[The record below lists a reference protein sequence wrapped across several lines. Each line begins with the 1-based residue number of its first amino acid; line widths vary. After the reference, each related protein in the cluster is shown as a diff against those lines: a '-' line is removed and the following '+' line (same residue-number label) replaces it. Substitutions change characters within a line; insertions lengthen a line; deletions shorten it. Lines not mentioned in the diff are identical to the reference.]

1 MKKEISFKNN
11 KGQTLMG
18 DLYVPE
24 KKYKLKYPT
33 VIVCHG
39 LCGNKDAKNK
49 VDLAEALSKEGFI
62 VLKFDFHGHGKSDGE
77 LADITLT
84 QEAEDVKAAIEALY
98 DLPQVD
104 KKKLGLVGHSL
115 GGAVTIVM
123 AAMDSRIKSA
133 VSIAGVIDMI
143 RPLNNYAGTQK
154 VKKWKELNRIE
165 AEPGMHLKYSFL
177 EDFNK
182 HNLLHYAKKIK
193 IPFLVIQG
201 IKDYDVGMNQGKAIA
216 KAANAPLK
224 LVDETHDFGKE
235 SIQAAVKWFNKTLR

>member
-1 MKKEISFKNN
+1 MIQEISFKNS
-11 KGQTLMG
+11 KGQTLRG
-18 DLYVPE
+18 DIYVPE
-24 KKYKLKYPT
+24 EKYKLKYPA

-39 LCGNKDAKNK
+39 LCGNKDAQNK
-49 VDLAEALSKEGFI
+49 VDLAEALFEAGFL

-84 QEAEDVKAAIEALY
+84 QEIDDVKSAIEALY
-98 DLPQVD
+98 DLPKVD

-115 GGAVTIVM
+115 GGAVIIAM
-123 AAMDSRIKSA
+123 AAMDSRVKSA

-143 RPLNNYAGTQK
+143 RPLNNYAGTTK
-154 VKKWKELNRIE
+154 VKKWKELDNIE

-182 HNLLHYAKKIK
+182 HNILNYAKKIK

-201 IKDYDVGMNQGKAIA
+201 TKDHDVGMNQGKAIA
-216 KAANAPLK
+216 KSAKAPIK
-224 LVDETHDFGKE
+224 LVNEDHDFGKE
-235 SIQAAVKWFNKTLR
+235 SIQTAVNWFNKTLR